1 MNDTEKKILLERCRN
16 CERSINE
23 RGKLCAWRSL
33 SNDHCWDGMSEEEAH
48 KEIKRQFDD
57 VQTKIARGQI

>member
-1 MNDTEKKILLERCRN
+1 MNDAEKKILLERCRN
-16 CERSINE
+16 CERGINE